1 MKNCIIIPARFNS
14 KRIPGKPLLEIK
26 GKPLIIKTIEKLKKK
41 INLEHIYVCT
51 DDRKV
56 AEVVDQKIIS
66 KSIIVK
72 KYCLNGTE
80 RCSWALKKIKKKYDY
95 VTIVSCDMPFIE
107 ADVIKNI
114 ENKFKIQK
122 KDTDGV
128 TVHCKINDKR
138 ILKETSIAK
147 ITVTKSNRVLYITRS
162 GIPYSKKFVKNKF
175 FSHHG
180 IMMLKWNVLK
190 KYKNHQN
197 TSLQILED
205 NEWLKLIENDY
216 VLRSYEYKKLKPE
229 INTEK
234 DIKKYFPIKVK

>member
-14 KRIPGKPLLEIK
+14 KRIPGKPLLNLK

-51 DDRKV
+51 DDKKV
-56 AEVVDQKIIS
+56 AEIVDKKIIN
-66 KSIIVK
+66 KSIIIK

-80 RCSWALKKIKKKYDY
+80 RCSLALKKIKKKYRY

-114 ENKFKIQK
+114 EKKFKINQNN
-122 KDTDGV
+122 TDGV

-138 ILKETSIAK
+138 ILKEINIAK
-147 ITVTKSNRVLYITRS
+147 ITVSKNNRILYITRS
-162 GIPYSKKFVKNKF
+162 AIPYSKKFFKGKF

-190 KYKNHQN
+190 EYIKLKN

-205 NEWLKLIENDY
+205 NEWLKFIENDY
-216 VLRSYEYKKLKPE
+216 ILRSYEYKKLKPE
-229 INTEK
+229 INTKK
-234 DIKKYFPIKVK
+234 DIKKFFPIKVK

>member
-14 KRIPGKPLLEIK
+14 KRIPGKPLLELK

-41 INLEHIYVCT
+41 INLDHIYVCT

-56 AEVVDQKIIS
+56 AEVVDKKIIN

-80 RCSWALKKIKKKYDY
+80 RCSLALKKIKKKYDY

-107 ADVIKNI
+107 ADVIRNI
-114 ENKFKIQK
+114 ENKFKIK
-122 KDTDGV
+122 KKNTDGV

-138 ILKETSIAK
+138 ILKETNIAK
-147 ITVTKSNRVLYITRS
+147 ITVSKSNRILYITRS

-190 KYKNHQN
+190 KYKNLQS

-216 VLRSYEYKKLKPE
+216 ILRSYEYKKLKPE
-229 INTEK
+229 INTKK

>member
-14 KRIPGKPLLEIK
+14 KRIPGKPLLNLK

-41 INLEHIYVCT
+41 INLDHIYVCT
-51 DDRKV
+51 DDKKV
-56 AEVVDQKIIS
+56 AEIVDKKIIN
-66 KSIIVK
+66 KSIIIK
-72 KYCLNGTE
+72 KHCLNGTE
-80 RCSWALKKIKKKYDY
+80 RCSLALKRIKKKYKY

-114 ENKFKIQK
+114 EKKFRIK
-122 KDTDGV
+122 KNNTDGV

-138 ILKETSIAK
+138 ILKEIDIAK
-147 ITVTKSNRVLYITRS
+147 ITVSKNNRILYITRS
-162 GIPYSKKFVKNKF
+162 AIPYSKKFFKGKF

-180 IMMLKWNVLK
+180 IMMLKWKVLE
-190 KYKNHQN
+190 KYTRLKN

-216 VLRSYEYKKLKPE
+216 ILRSYEYKKLKPE
-229 INTEK
+229 INTKK
-234 DIKKYFPIKVK
+234 DIKKYLPIKVK